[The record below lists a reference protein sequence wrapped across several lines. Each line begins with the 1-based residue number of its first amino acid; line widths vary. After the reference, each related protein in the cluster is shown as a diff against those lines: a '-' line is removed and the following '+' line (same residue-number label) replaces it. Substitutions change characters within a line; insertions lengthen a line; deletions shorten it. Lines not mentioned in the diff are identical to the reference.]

1 MKNKTKATIIR
12 VVSIV
17 LCVGSPLAAT
27 LSQFPIWIATSDRAT
42 ISGIV
47 VVLLFLSC
55 LPFIRVIKEKL
66 KSPAAWLVWTI
77 LAVLTILLANII
89 FQMRFVCI
97 VGAISNGIGAL
108 LFKWANHIAEKPD
121 KNVNNNNGGSSDGG
135 AD

>member
-1 MKNKTKATIIR
+1 MKNKTKGNIIKW
-12 VVSIV
+12 VSIIF
-17 LCVGSPLAAT
+17 CVAAPLAAT
-27 LSQFPIWIATSDRAT
+27 LSQFPVWIATSDKAT

-47 VVLLFLSC
+47 CVLLFISC

-97 VGAISNGIGAL
+97 VGAISNGKGAL
-108 LFKWANHIAEKPD
+108 LFKWAEHISNKPD
-121 KNVNNNNGGSSDGG
+121 K
-135 AD
+135 

>member
-1 MKNKTKATIIR
+1 M
-12 VVSIV
+12 
-17 LCVGSPLAAT
+17 
-27 LSQFPIWIATSDRAT
+27 
-42 ISGIV
+42 
-47 VVLLFLSC
+47 VVLLFVSC
-55 LPFIRVIKEKL
+55 VPFFRVIKEKL

-108 LFKWANHIAEKPD
+108 LFKLAERISNKPD
-121 KNVNNNNGGSSDGG
+121 KPKDGGNGDGG

>member
-1 MKNKTKATIIR
+1 MKNKTKGNIIKW
-12 VVSIV
+12 VSII
-17 LCVGSPLAAT
+17 LCVAAPLAAT
-27 LSQFPIWIATSDRAT
+27 LSQFPVWIATSDRAT

-47 VVLLFLSC
+47 FVLLFLSC

-97 VGAISNGIGAL
+97 VGAVSNGIGAL
-108 LFKWANHIAEKPD
+108 LFKWAEHISNKPD
-121 KNVNNNNGGSSDGG
+121 KPKDGGNGDGG

>member
-1 MKNKTKATIIR
+1 MKNKTKGTIIKW
-12 VVSIV
+12 VSIV
-17 LCVGSPLAAT
+17 LCVATPLAAT
-27 LSQFPIWIATSDRAT
+27 LSQFPVWIATSDRAT

-47 VVLLFLSC
+47 VVLLFISC
-55 LPFIRVIKEKL
+55 LPFLRVIKEKL

-108 LFKWANHIAEKPD
+108 LFKWANHLIEKPD
-121 KNVNNNNGGSSDGG
+121 KDKHNGGAGDGG

>member
-1 MKNKTKATIIR
+1 MKNKTKGNIIKW
-12 VVSIV
+12 VSIV
-17 LCVGSPLAAT
+17 LCVASPLAAT
-27 LSQFPIWIATSDRAT
+27 LSQFPVWIATSDRAT
-42 ISGIV
+42 ISGIA

-89 FQMRFVCI
+89 YQMRFVCI

-108 LFKWANHIAEKPD
+108 LFKLAERIKNKPD
-121 KNVNNNNGGSSDGG
+121 NDSGDGGTGNGG